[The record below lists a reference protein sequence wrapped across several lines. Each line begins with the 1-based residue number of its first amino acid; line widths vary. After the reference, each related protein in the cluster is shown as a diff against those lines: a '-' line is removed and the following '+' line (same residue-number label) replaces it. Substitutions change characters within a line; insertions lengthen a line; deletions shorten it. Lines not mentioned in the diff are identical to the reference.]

1 MSKKIQVTVPDDIY
15 LWLSKESDLR
25 GTKVATLVTILLGE
39 SRKAQRNQDSF
50 NALIDKMKTL
60 TPEQFATMVS
70 PRLPK
75 DDEIL

>member
-15 LWLSKESDLR
+15 LWLSKESELR

-39 SRKAQRNQDSF
+39 SRKAQRSQDNF
-50 NALIDKMKTL
+50 NAMIDKMKTL

-70 PRLPK
+70 QSLPK
-75 DDEIL
+75 DEENL